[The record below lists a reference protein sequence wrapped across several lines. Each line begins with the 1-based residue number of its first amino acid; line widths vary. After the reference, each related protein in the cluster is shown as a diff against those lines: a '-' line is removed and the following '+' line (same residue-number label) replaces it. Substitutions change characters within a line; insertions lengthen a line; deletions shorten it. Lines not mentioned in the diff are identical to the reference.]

1 MNPIGTAPAQS
12 SNVEYDVID
21 EPVEV
26 FCEDQGKTLPEAD
39 CQQCGKIWLSKA
51 FLKFLRESFE
61 ELQFALSRLET
72 QVDSVFLEGS
82 FDPKKVALAIGN
94 IAFENACIWD
104 LFAKIDNSPKGEKK

>member
-82 FDPKKVALAIGN
+82 FDPKKVALAVGN
-94 IAFENACIWD
+94 IRFEVNCIQE
-104 LFAKIDNSPKGEKK
+104 LFRKIDILPEKKK